1 MKCCLVTPYP
11 PERCGIAIYSSK
23 LASNLTLFLD
33 VTVIGNR
40 CGHAEPKSDRRVKIV
55 RSWKRNS
62 PMYIHDIV
70 RDVAREAPHIIHV
83 QHEYLAYGAR
93 KYSILFPALLLILRL
108 LGRPIVL
115 TMHSVV
121 RRDRLSDDFFFIH
134 QTGRRFSAIKRS
146 IMTIFTRLI
155 VRISNAVIVHS
166 EAMKNVLTRDYNQ
179 EGSKVF
185 IVSHGADVHKAQG
198 QGTESRRADTSL
210 KRILL
215 FFGFVIPGKGL
226 EVLLRSFLRAS
237 TKIPHTVL
245 VIAGGYH
252 PRLRQE
258 FPRYIGT
265 IERLIEE
272 LGLSGKVIFENT
284 FLSNDRLEG
293 YVSAAQMVTFPYV
306 DDSVV
311 GVSGALATCAGWGK
325 AVIATKIPRFSSD
338 IDDGYDGI
346 LVEPGDE
353 HGLTSA
359 IVRLAEDENLRR
371 KIGENLCEKAQRRN
385 WTKTSSLT
393 YELYLKAVQETTPSL
408 VPSGVQRHRSRQKTV
423 ETVRGL
429 FLPFV

>member
-23 LASNLTLFLD
+23 LASNLALFLE

-40 CGHAEPKSDRRVKIV
+40 SRRTESKSDGRIKIV
-55 RSWKRNS
+55 CSWRRNS

-70 RDVAREAPHIIHV
+70 RDVAHEAPHIIHV

-93 KYSILFPALLLILRL
+93 KYSALFPALLLILRL
-108 LGRPIVL
+108 FGRPIVL

-155 VRISNAVIVHS
+155 VRISKAVIVHS
-166 EAMKNVLTRDYNQ
+166 EEMKNVLTRDYNL
-179 EGSKVF
+179 EDGKVF
-185 IVSHGADVHKAQG
+185 VIPHGADVHEVQG
-198 QGTESRRADTSL
+198 QGTESRRPVGLSL

-215 FFGFVIPGKGL
+215 FFGFIIPGKGL
-226 EVLLRSFLRAS
+226 EVLLRSFLRVS
-237 TKIPHTVL
+237 TKIPHMVL

-265 IERLIEE
+265 IERLIDR
-272 LGLSGKVIFENT
+272 LGLSGKVIFENR
-284 FLSNDRLEG
+284 FVSSDHLER
-293 YVSAAQMVTFPYV
+293 YVSVADVVTFPYV

-325 AVIATKIPRFSSD
+325 AVIAARIPRFSSE
-338 IDDGYDGI
+338 IDNGHDGV
-346 LVEPGDE
+346 LVEPNDE
-353 HGLTSA
+353 HGLMSA
-359 IVRLAEDENLRR
+359 IMWLAEDENLRR
-371 KIGENLCEKAQRRN
+371 RIGENLREKARRRN
-385 WTKTSSLT
+385 WTKTASLT
-393 YELYLKAVQETTPSL
+393 YELYVKLIQEATSSL
-408 VPSGVQRHRSRQKTV
+408 VSSSTQRDCAKQRTADI
-423 ETVRGL
+423 L
-429 FLPFV
+429 